1 MFHYLL
7 NSMVMHIVK
16 DTNGNSIAKYNYP
29 KLEPQHLDYILLDR
43 DHAQPS
49 SWHNDTHRVKSPE
62 WSVKSW
68 GKTYKYNDY
77 SDHYHS
83 GYASNEYRLIHLI
96 IKF

>member
-7 NSMVMHIVK
+7 NSMVMHIVGILAVIVLR
-16 DTNGNSIAKYNYP
+16 NNYP

-77 SDHYHS
+77 SDHLPTL
-83 GYASNEYRLIHLI
+83 RLC
-96 IKF
+96 IK

>member
-1 MFHYLL
+1 
-7 NSMVMHIVK
+7 
-16 DTNGNSIAKYNYP
+16 
-29 KLEPQHLDYILLDR
+29 LLDR

-77 SDHYHS
+77 SDHYPLS
-83 GYASNEYRLIHLI
+83 GYASNE
-96 IKF
+96 